1 MTSPHPS
8 LPRLHVPITGL
19 ALVAALLAAAG
30 CDSGLEGVDRR
41 TDALIRESSDR
52 LNGDSIAPRRDWPQ
66 PGDLDDPKL
75 LAKDPASTNPP
86 ADALSFKVADEAR
99 DVAARLKQLQD
110 EEAATAD
117 AIQLDLPG
125 ALRQSHLTARE
136 YLSAEEDYIL
146 AGIRL
151 LIEQHRWDPRLFN
164 TTTLNVTGGW
174 EDGAPAS
181 TLNLV
186 NELAVRKQLPFGGEV
201 AARWIWE
208 ASENLRSSATGQY
221 EQSSRIVLDGNI
233 PLLRGAGYAAQESLI
248 QSERN
253 LVYSARDFETFRR
266 DLFVSIAGDYFAL
279 LQQLDGIVSQE
290 QQLAS
295 FEALEARQ
303 RAWYEAGKLP
313 EIDVNLA
320 ANNTLDARASLANR
334 RETYVLA
341 LDRFKVRLGIPVRQA
356 VVIKPFELVIPEP
369 DISMT
374 DATELALAY
383 RLDLQNRRD
392 QLDDSKRQVRI
403 AQNNLLPDL
412 DLAGG
417 VSIPTDDSAREGG
430 VAFDPDDVEYNAG
443 LTFGLPLDRE
453 IERLQLRSSIIA
465 LGTAERNF
473 DRFRDELILDVR
485 ARVREIERARFNLV
499 LAEQRVEITKR
510 RQEEQE
516 IRADEVDTQ
525 ARVDTAND
533 LLSAEQA
540 RDQARTDLRNSV
552 LNYLVATGQLRV
564 NRDGSLNPIPGI
576 VIPAAATPPV
586 APWPAPEPA
595 P

>member
-1 MTSPHPS
+1 LNSPRVRRCAS
-8 LPRLHVPITGL
+8 AWLVL
-19 ALVAALLAAAG
+19 LVAGAAAG
-30 CDSGLEGVDRR
+30 CDNGLEGIDRR
-41 TDALIRESSDR
+41 TNALLRER
-52 LNGDSIAPRRDWPQ
+52 NEHLNGGAVTPERVWDE
-66 PGDLDDPKL
+66 PGGLDDPNL
-75 LAKDPASTNPP
+75 LTKEPPSVNPP
-86 ADALSFKVADEAR
+86 VDQLSLQVADESR
-99 DVAARLKQLQD
+99 DVATRLKAMQD
-110 EEAATAD
+110 EESAATN
-117 AIQLDLPG
+117 AIELDLPA

-151 LIEQHRWDPRLFN
+151 LIERHRWDPRFFD
-164 TTTLNVTGGW
+164 TVSVNVGGGW
-174 EDGAPAS
+174 EDGRPNSALS
-181 TLNLV
+181 IV

-208 ASENLRSSATGQY
+208 ASEDLRRNATGRY
-221 EQSSRIVLDGNI
+221 EQSSRIVLDGTI

-253 LVYSARDFETFRR
+253 LVYAARDFENFRR
-266 DLFVSIAGDYFAL
+266 ELFVSIAGDYFGL

-303 RAWYEAGKLP
+303 RAWFEADKIP

-320 ANNTLDARASLANR
+320 ANNTLDARANLANQ

-341 LDRFKVRLGIPVRQA
+341 LDRFKIRLGMDVRQP
-356 VVIKPFELVIPEP
+356 VMIKPFELTIPEP
-369 DISMT
+369 EISMS
-374 DATELALAY
+374 DATELALQY

-392 QLDDSKRQVRI
+392 QLDDAARQVRI
-403 AQNNLLPDL
+403 AKNNLLPDL
-412 DLAGG
+412 NLAGG
-417 VSIPTDDSAREGG
+417 VTIPTDDDAREGG
-430 VAFDPDDVEYNAG
+430 AVYEIDDIAYNAG

-453 IERLQLRSSIIA
+453 IERLQLRSSMIA
-465 LGTAERNF
+465 LQRDERNF

-510 RQEEQE
+510 RAEEQE

-533 LLSAEQA
+533 LLSAEQE
-540 RDQARTDLRNSV
+540 RNQARTDLRNSV
-552 LNYLVATGQLRV
+552 LDFLLATGQMRV
-564 NRDGSLNPIPGI
+564 KRDGSLDPVPGL
-576 VIPAAATPPV
+576 VAQPAAPQATP
-586 APWPAPEPA
+586 
-595 P
+595 